1 MYEITKGYKQGRS
14 VLFYDLADVNSK
26 ETQEKVDKDTVVK
39 LAEAGEVK
47 NTKIQWWQGKAIVRS
62 TDKFDILKLNDN
74 GDVVGQAPVVTRSR
88 SGVKSA
94 AQVCK
99 EVYNEYSPENSID
112 VSDKAT
118 VVGNLKTTKRKK
130 SEKVFAG
137 YDMANVRE
145 ARENKPDFKFNADS
159 TIGSMIMD
167 MIKDF
172 GLKDTET
179 YYQQL
184 AKKVDMNK
192 KVETTNKAMV
202 AGIQRSVATYLMN
215 MANLETRE
223 TYLKYT
229 V

>member
-14 VLFYDLADVNSK
+14 VLFYDITDVMSK
-26 ETQEKVDKDTVVK
+26 ETREKVDKDTVVK

-47 NTKIQWWQGKAIVRS
+47 DTKIQWWQGKAIVRS
-62 TDKFDILKLNDN
+62 STKFDILKLNDS
-74 GDVVGQAPVVTRSR
+74 GEVVGQAPVVTRSR

-99 EVYNEYSPENSID
+99 EVYGMYPPENSID

-118 VVGNLKTTKRKK
+118 VIGSIKTKRKRN
-130 SEKVFAG
+130 EKVFAG

-145 ARENKPDFKFNADS
+145 VRENKPNFKFDKDS
-159 TIGSMIMD
+159 TIGNMVID

>member
-14 VLFYDLADVNSK
+14 VLFYDITDVMSK
-26 ETQEKVDKDTVVK
+26 ETREKVDKDTVVK

-47 NTKIQWWQGKAIVRS
+47 DTKIQWWQGKAIVRS
-62 TDKFDILKLNDN
+62 NTKFNILKLNDS
-74 GDVVGQAPVVTRSR
+74 GEVVGQAPVVTRSR

-99 EVYNEYSPENSID
+99 EVYDMYPPENSID

-118 VVGNLKTTKRKK
+118 VIGSIKTKRKRN
-130 SEKVFAG
+130 EKVFAG

-145 ARENKPDFKFNADS
+145 VRENKPNFKFDKDS
-159 TIGSMIMD
+159 TIGNMVLD

>member
-14 VLFYDLADVNSK
+14 VLFYDITDVMSK
-26 ETQEKVDKDTVVK
+26 ETREKVDKDTVVK
-39 LAEAGEVK
+39 LAEAGEVRD
-47 NTKIQWWQGKAIVRS
+47 TKIQWWQGKAIVRS
-62 TDKFDILKLNDN
+62 STKFNILKLNDS
-74 GDVVGQAPVVTRSR
+74 GEVVGQAPVVTRSR

-99 EVYNEYSPENSID
+99 EVYDMYPPENSID

-118 VVGNLKTTKRKK
+118 VIGSIKTKRKRN
-130 SEKVFAG
+130 EKVFAG

-145 ARENKPDFKFNADS
+145 VRENKPNFKFDKDS
-159 TIGSMIMD
+159 TIGNMVLD

>member
-145 ARENKPDFKFNADS
+145 ARENKTDFKFNADS

-172 GLKDTET
+172 GLKDTTT

-184 AKKVDMNK
+184 AKKMDMSK
-192 KVETTNKAMV
+192 KITTANKAMV
-202 AGIQRSVATYLMN
+202 VGIQRSVATYLMN

>member
-14 VLFYDLADVNSK
+14 VLFYDITDVMSK
-26 ETQEKVDKDTVVK
+26 ETREKVDKDTVVK

-47 NTKIQWWQGKAIVRS
+47 DTKIQWWQGTALVRS
-62 TDKFDILKLNDN
+62 NTKFDILKLNDS
-74 GDVVGQAPVVTRSR
+74 GEVVGQAPVVTRSR

-99 EVYNEYSPENSID
+99 EVYDMYPPENSID

-118 VVGNLKTTKRKK
+118 VIGSIKTKRKRN
-130 SEKVFAG
+130 EKVFAG

-145 ARENKPDFKFNADS
+145 VRENKPNFKFDKDS
-159 TIGSMIMD
+159 TIGNMVLD

>member
-14 VLFYDLADVNSK
+14 VLFYDITDVMSK
-26 ETQEKVDKDTVVK
+26 ETREKVDKDTVVK

-47 NTKIQWWQGKAIVRS
+47 DTKIQWWQGKAIVRS
-62 TDKFDILKLNDN
+62 NTKFDILKLNDS
-74 GDVVGQAPVVTRSR
+74 GEVVGQAPVVTRSR

-99 EVYNEYSPENSID
+99 EVYDMYPPENSID

-118 VVGNLKTTKRKK
+118 VVGSIKTKRKRN
-130 SEKVFAG
+130 EKVFAG

-145 ARENKPDFKFNADS
+145 ARENKPDFKFDADS

-172 GLKDTET
+172 GLKDTTT

-184 AKKVDMNK
+184 AKKMDMNK
-192 KVETTNKAMV
+192 KVTIANKAMV
-202 AGIQRSVATYLMN
+202 VGIQRSVATYLMN

>member
-14 VLFYDLADVNSK
+14 VLFYDITDVMSK

-39 LAEAGEVK
+39 LAEAGEVRD
-47 NTKIQWWQGKAIVRS
+47 TKIQWWQGKAIVRS
-62 TDKFDILKLNDN
+62 STKFNILKLNDS
-74 GDVVGQAPVVTRSR
+74 GEVVGQAPVVTRSR

-99 EVYNEYSPENSID
+99 EVYDMYPPENSID

-118 VVGNLKTTKRKK
+118 VIGSIKTKRKRN
-130 SEKVFAG
+130 EKVFAG

-145 ARENKPDFKFNADS
+145 VRENKPNFKFDKDS
-159 TIGSMIMD
+159 TIGNMVLD

-192 KVETTNKAMV
+192 RVETTNKAMV

-215 MANLETRE
+215 MANIETRE

>member
-14 VLFYDLADVNSK
+14 VLFYDITNVMSK
-26 ETQEKVDKDTVVK
+26 ETREKVDKDTVVK

-62 TDKFDILKLNDN
+62 NTKFDILKLNDS
-74 GDVVGQAPVVTRSR
+74 GEVVGQAPVVTRSR

-99 EVYNEYSPENSID
+99 EVYGMYPPENNID

-118 VVGNLKTTKRKK
+118 VVGSIKTKRKRN
-130 SEKVFAG
+130 EKVFAG

-145 ARENKPDFKFNADS
+145 VRENKHNFKFDKDS
-159 TIGSMIMD
+159 TIGNMVLD

>member
-14 VLFYDLADVNSK
+14 VLFYDITDVMSK

-47 NTKIQWWQGKAIVRS
+47 DTKIQWWQGKAIVRS
-62 TDKFDILKLNDN
+62 NTKFDILKLNDS
-74 GDVVGQAPVVTRSR
+74 GEVVGQAPVVTRSR

-99 EVYNEYSPENSID
+99 EVYDMYPPENSID

-118 VVGNLKTTKRKK
+118 VVGSIKTKRKRN
-130 SEKVFAG
+130 EKVFAG

-145 ARENKPDFKFNADS
+145 VRENKPNFKFDKDS
-159 TIGSMIMD
+159 TIGNMVLD

>member
-145 ARENKPDFKFNADS
+145 ARENKPDFKFSADS

-172 GLKDTET
+172 GLKDTTT

-184 AKKVDMNK
+184 AKKMDMSK
-192 KVETTNKAMV
+192 KVTTANKAMV
-202 AGIQRSVATYLMN
+202 VGIQRSVATYLMN

>member
-14 VLFYDLADVNSK
+14 VLFYDITDVMSK
-26 ETQEKVDKDTVVK
+26 ETREKVDKDTVVK

-47 NTKIQWWQGKAIVRS
+47 DTKIQWWQGKAIVRS
-62 TDKFDILKLNDN
+62 NTKFDILKLNDS
-74 GDVVGQAPVVTRSR
+74 GEVVGQAPVVTRSR

-99 EVYNEYSPENSID
+99 EVYDMYPPENSID

-118 VVGNLKTTKRKK
+118 VIGSIKTKRKRN
-130 SEKVFAG
+130 EKVFAG

-145 ARENKPDFKFNADS
+145 VRENKPNFKFDKDS
-159 TIGSMIMD
+159 TIGNMVLD

-184 AKKVDMNK
+184 AKKVDMSK

>member
-14 VLFYDLADVNSK
+14 VLFYDITDVMSK
-26 ETQEKVDKDTVVK
+26 ETREKVDKDTVVK

-47 NTKIQWWQGKAIVRS
+47 DTKIQWWQGKAIVRS
-62 TDKFDILKLNDN
+62 NTKFNILKLNDS
-74 GDVVGQAPVVTRSR
+74 GEVVGQAPVVTRSR

-99 EVYNEYSPENSID
+99 EVYDMYPPENSID

-118 VVGNLKTTKRKK
+118 VIGSIKTKRNRN
-130 SEKVFAG
+130 EKVFAG

-145 ARENKPDFKFNADS
+145 VRENKPNFKFDKDS
-159 TIGSMIMD
+159 TIGNMVLD

>member
-14 VLFYDLADVNSK
+14 VLFYDITDVMSK

-39 LAEAGEVK
+39 LAEAGEVRD
-47 NTKIQWWQGKAIVRS
+47 TKIQWWQGKAIVRS
-62 TDKFDILKLNDN
+62 SAKFDILKLNDS
-74 GDVVGQAPVVTRSR
+74 GEVVGQAPVVTRSR

-94 AQVCK
+94 AQVCR
-99 EVYNEYSPENSID
+99 EVYDMYPPENHID

-118 VVGNLKTTKRKK
+118 VVGNIKPKRKRN
-130 SEKVFAG
+130 EKVFAG

-145 ARENKPDFKFNADS
+145 VRENKPNFKFDVNS
-159 TIGSMIMD
+159 TIGSMVMD

-192 KVETTNKAMV
+192 KVETANKAMV

>member
-14 VLFYDLADVNSK
+14 VLFYDITDVMSK
-26 ETQEKVDKDTVVK
+26 ETREKVDKDTVVK

-47 NTKIQWWQGKAIVRS
+47 DTKIQWWQGKAIVRS
-62 TDKFDILKLNDN
+62 NTKFNILKLNDS
-74 GDVVGQAPVVTRSR
+74 GEVVGQAPVVTRSR

-99 EVYNEYSPENSID
+99 EVYDMYPPENSID

-118 VVGNLKTTKRKK
+118 VIGSIKTKRKRN
-130 SEKVFAG
+130 EKVFAG

-145 ARENKPDFKFNADS
+145 VRENKPNFKFDKDS
-159 TIGSMIMD
+159 TIGNMVLD

-184 AKKVDMNK
+184 AKKVDMSK

>member
-14 VLFYDLADVNSK
+14 VLFYDITDVMSK
-26 ETQEKVDKDTVVK
+26 ETREKVDKDTVVK

-47 NTKIQWWQGKAIVRS
+47 DTKIQWWQGKAIVRS
-62 TDKFDILKLNDN
+62 NTKFDILKLNDS
-74 GDVVGQAPVVTRSR
+74 GEVVGQAPVVTRSR

-99 EVYNEYSPENSID
+99 EIYDMYPPENSID

-118 VVGNLKTTKRKK
+118 VIGSIKTKRKRN
-130 SEKVFAG
+130 EKVFAG

-145 ARENKPDFKFNADS
+145 VRENKPNFKFDKDS
-159 TIGSMIMD
+159 TIGNMVLD

>member
-14 VLFYDLADVNSK
+14 VLFYDITDVMSK
-26 ETQEKVDKDTVVK
+26 ETREKVDKDTVVK

-47 NTKIQWWQGKAIVRS
+47 DTKIQWWQGKAIVRS
-62 TDKFDILKLNDN
+62 NTKFDILKLNDS
-74 GDVVGQAPVVTRSR
+74 GEVVGQAPVVTRSR

-99 EVYNEYSPENSID
+99 EVYDMYPPENSID

-118 VVGNLKTTKRKK
+118 VVGSIKTKRKRN
-130 SEKVFAG
+130 EKVFAG

-145 ARENKPDFKFNADS
+145 ARENKPDFKFDADS

-172 GLKDTET
+172 GLKDTTT

-184 AKKVDMNK
+184 AKKMDMNK
-192 KVETTNKAMV
+192 KVTTANKAMV
-202 AGIQRSVATYLMN
+202 VGIQRSVATYLMN

>member
-62 TDKFDILKLNDN
+62 TDKFDILKMNDS

-99 EVYNEYSPENSID
+99 EVYDTYSPENNID

-145 ARENKPDFKFNADS
+145 ALENKPDFKFNADS

-172 GLKDTET
+172 RLKDVTT

-184 AKKVDMNK
+184 AKKVDMDK
-192 KVETTNKAMV
+192 KVTTVNKAMV
-202 AGIQRSVATYLMN
+202 VGIQRSVATYLMN

>member
-14 VLFYDLADVNSK
+14 VLFYDITDVMSK
-26 ETQEKVDKDTVVK
+26 ETREKVDKDTVVK

-47 NTKIQWWQGKAIVRS
+47 DTKIQWWQGKAIVRS
-62 TDKFDILKLNDN
+62 NTKFDILKLNDS
-74 GDVVGQAPVVTRSR
+74 GEVVGQAPVVTRSR

-99 EVYNEYSPENSID
+99 EVYDMYPPENSID

-118 VVGNLKTTKRKK
+118 VIGSIKTKRKRN
-130 SEKVFAG
+130 EKVFAG

-145 ARENKPDFKFNADS
+145 VRENKPNFKFDKDS
-159 TIGSMIMD
+159 TIGNMVLD

>member
-62 TDKFDILKLNDN
+62 TDKFDILKLNDS

-94 AQVCK
+94 DQVCK
-99 EVYNEYSPENSID
+99 EVYDTYSPENNID

-145 ARENKPDFKFNADS
+145 ALENKPDFKFDENS

-172 GLKDTET
+172 RLKDVTT

-184 AKKVDMNK
+184 AKKVDMDK
-192 KVETTNKAMV
+192 KVTTVNKAMV
-202 AGIQRSVATYLMN
+202 VGIQRSVATYLMN